1 MIVDSIIKI
10 KPFRLVLGCIT
21 DRDNQ
26 GEVTVSLRSDYQ
38 VPFSGPPRQVVKSCH
53 GSQGS
58 QESGAILVGDM
69 SRTKEMTG
77 AAKVRSV
84 PSTAEKR

>member
-1 MIVDSIIKI
+1 MDTSGQGGVA
-10 KPFRLVLGCIT
+10 T
-21 DRDNQ
+21 DIFQDQQHSMQ
-26 GEVTVSLRSDYQ
+26 GR
-38 VPFSGPPRQVVKSCH
+38 
-53 GSQGS
+53 